1 MYLTWL
7 EMRDFRCHERVEFI
21 PEAGVNVLIG
31 PNGAGKT
38 SILEAIGFASTLRSF
53 RRTPDGALI
62 RTTAPEA
69 IIRLG
74 VTNPAGER
82 QIEISIPA
90 GGRRKVLLNG
100 KRPRGN
106 HELAKTLPVVAFL
119 PDDLDLVK
127 GSPGRRRDFLDGLAA
142 QLSPEAAAVQADY
155 ARGLRQRNTLLRQ
168 QGRSADTATLSVW
181 DDRVAAAGGAVMQH
195 RLELLD
201 RLRPVLA
208 DSYESV
214 SGSAAL
220 FPAYETR
227 WTEQLDQRDSS
238 RFAAD
243 LLRALED
250 RRIRDMDVRATTS
263 GPHRDEPSFT
273 LENRAVRTQASQG
286 EQRSVALALRL
297 ASYHLLEELR
307 GTPPVL
313 LLDDVFSELD
323 ASRSEGVMQIL
334 PRGQVFVTSA
344 REDEVPVAGRR
355 WMVEA
360 GRLS

>member
-1 MYLTWL
+1 
-7 EMRDFRCHERVEFI
+7 
-21 PEAGVNVLIG
+21 
-31 PNGAGKT
+31 
-38 SILEAIGFASTLRSF
+38 
-53 RRTPDGALI
+53 
-62 RTTAPEA
+62 
-69 IIRLG
+69 
-74 VTNPAGER
+74 
-82 QIEISIPA
+82 
-90 GGRRKVLLNG
+90 
-100 KRPRGN
+100 
-106 HELAKTLPVVAFL
+106 
-119 PDDLDLVK
+119 
-127 GSPGRRRDFLDGLAA
+127 
-142 QLSPEAAAVQADY
+142 
-155 ARGLRQRNTLLRQ
+155 
-168 QGRSADTATLSVW
+168 
-181 DDRVAAAGGAVMQH
+181 MQH